1 MEWLYRVRES
11 LGGRL
16 RLLWKSFLLEQINST
31 RGPEWKV
38 WEDESF
44 KSRDLPPLEA
54 AKCAALQGEG
64 AFEAF
69 HKGCFRAQHLEGKPV
84 AEKEVLL
91 EVARQAGLD
100 VERFMKDFE
109 SGSQRPVVAEEHEE
123 AVERWGVF
131 GVPTLLYPTGELVF
145 LKLAAGEWENREDD
159 GLFGQ
164 LMALFATRPYLLEAK
179 KPESVR
185 VTKKS

>member
-1 MEWLYRVRES
+1 MSESLDGRVR
-11 LGGRL
+11 LV
-16 RLLWKSFLLEQINST
+16 WKSFLLEQINST

-54 AKCAALQGEG
+54 AKCASIQGEA
-64 AFEAF
+64 AFDAF
-69 HKGCFRAQHLEGKPV
+69 HRRCFRAQHREGKPV

-91 EVARQAGLD
+91 EVAREAGLD
-100 VERFMKDFE
+100 VERFRRDFE
-109 SGSQRPVVAEEHEE
+109 SGSQRHLVAREHEE
-123 AVERWGVF
+123 AVEKWGVF
-131 GVPTLLYPTGELVF
+131 GVPTLLYPTGEPVF
-145 LKLAAGEWENREDD
+145 LKLAAGEWENRKDD

-185 VTKKS
+185 STKKG